1 MTPTAQRMRNFLFR
15 SARFVRA
22 SFVASG
28 LALIAACVS
37 SGSSPGADDVGLPET
52 FDVLAL
58 NMWHGGDAGKRPL
71 EDTLRVLRTAAP
83 DAVCFQEVRGL
94 AEGRPDNAEALSAR
108 MGWSY
113 MAFSGG
119 RGVAT
124 RHRFAGRTRHA
135 AIVELPS
142 GRRVHVASVH
152 LPAAPYQP
160 YQLARIPYEGGRFIS
175 TEAEA
180 IAEAKAARLANLEAL
195 LEDLEDPLDD
205 DEPVVVAGDFNEPSH
220 LDWTAAAARAGA
232 CPIAVRWPGSA
243 LLEEAG
249 LQDAWRVLHPD
260 PLAWPGHTWTPI
272 TRADDPQD
280 RHDRID
286 RVHHRGAGLR
296 PVRVKLV
303 GESSASSDL
312 VVAPWPSDH
321 RGVLVSFLATG
332 APAD

>member
-1 MTPTAQRMRNFLFR
+1 MTPTAQRMRNFLLR

-71 EDTLRVLRTAAP
+71 EDTVRVLRTAAP

-205 DEPVVVAGDFNEPSH
+205 DEPVSSPATSTNRRTSTGPRRRRARERARSRCAGRARRSSRRRGCRTRGACSIPIRSPGPATRGRPSRGPTTRRIAT
-220 LDWTAAAARAGA
+220 TASTASTIAARGCGRCA
-232 CPIAVRWPGSA
+232 
-243 LLEEAG
+243 
-249 LQDAWRVLHPD
+249 
-260 PLAWPGHTWTPI
+260 
-272 TRADDPQD
+272 
-280 RHDRID
+280 
-286 RVHHRGAGLR
+286 
-296 PVRVKLV
+296 
-303 GESSASSDL
+303 
-312 VVAPWPSDH
+312 
-321 RGVLVSFLATG
+321 
-332 APAD
+332 